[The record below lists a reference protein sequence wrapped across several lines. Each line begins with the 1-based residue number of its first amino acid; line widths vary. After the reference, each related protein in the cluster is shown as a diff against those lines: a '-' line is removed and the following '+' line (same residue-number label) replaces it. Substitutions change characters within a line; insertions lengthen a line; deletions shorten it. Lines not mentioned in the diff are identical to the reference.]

1 MTAAAGPDA
10 SVTGVARVPVTLYGT
25 VVGLGS
31 HGAAWREGARFW
43 PVPAT
48 IGFALLGFASI
59 IWVALGCVMIVR
71 LTRAPES
78 VKAEYAH
85 PVAGC
90 FYPFL
95 LVMASGFAATP
106 FGPSW

>member
-1 MTAAAGPDA
+1 M
-10 SVTGVARVPVTLYGT
+10 TLYGT